1 MSMHYICNPCIYIYI
16 YMVSDEAYQ
25 HAENVWN
32 VLELEN
38 MGGYHV
44 LYLIKSDVLLL
55 ADVFENFR
63 RTCRQ
68 HYKLDP
74 CHYFTSPGLACM
86 GCNA

>member
-1 MSMHYICNPCIYIYI
+1 
-16 YMVSDEAYQ
+16 MVSDEAYQ

-55 ADVFENFR
+55 ADG
-63 RTCRQ
+63 
-68 HYKLDP
+68 
-74 CHYFTSPGLACM
+74 SPGKRR
-86 GCNA
+86 